1 MINPSTGDI
10 ETVRETYVVD
20 VPNMPNA
27 VVEAANEGN
36 AEGCVVGISFIKE
49 P

>member
-1 MINPSTGDI
+1 MQKIMFNDRYGLTD
-10 ETVRETYVVD
+10 
-20 VPNMPNA
+20 A